1 MLRRQPAPPRC
12 TSPPHPQI
20 PAAKHRCHG
29 SVSAIMRSRDRMSE
43 TRKIAAIL
51 AADVV
56 GYSRLTGADEDR
68 TLARLRTLWSDLID
82 PTVAVHHGRVVKRTG
97 DGALVEFRSVVDA
110 VRCAIEMQNGMLE
123 RNAGVP
129 PERRIEFRIGIHLG
143 DVVEESDGDLMGD
156 GVNIAARLEGI
167 AKPGGICL
175 SEDAFR
181 QVKAR
186 LSLAVSDLG
195 ATQLKNIA
203 DPIRVYALEIG
214 AAAQAEPA
222 TKDAEPEKPPAPL
235 ALPDRPAI
243 AVLPFLNMSGDSE
256 QEFFADGI
264 TEDILTELSRF
275 RELFV
280 ISRNSAFVYK
290 GTPINA
296 QKVAKELGVQYVVE
310 GSVRKAGN
318 RVRITVQLID
328 GETDRH
334 LWAERYDRE
343 LADIFAIQDELTSS
357 IVSIL
362 PGRVAAAA
370 HDRVQRKPPEN
381 LAAYECVLA
390 GKLLHHRSAREANE
404 EALRLLERAIALDPG
419 YAHAHA
425 WKACVVGQS
434 FVYGWSADAEAAM
447 RTVIGEATL
456 ALSLDENDSDVHRI
470 LAAVNLSIHRDH
482 DKALYHQERALALN
496 PNDDLIVVQQGEVL
510 TWIGQADQG
519 IEWIQKAMRLNPYH
533 PERFWSHLG
542 RAYFVARRY
551 GEAVKAFQR
560 ISRTDHTHLA
570 FLAACYAQLGDAA
583 AAKSATQDVL
593 QRAPDFSIKRFIATQ
608 HYKHESDREHHR
620 AALLKA
626 QLPA

>member
-1 MLRRQPAPPRC
+1 MN
-12 TSPPHPQI
+12 
-20 PAAKHRCHG
+20 G
-29 SVSAIMRSRDRMSE
+29 S
-43 TRKIAAIL
+43 RKLAAIL

-56 GYSRLTGADEDR
+56 GFSRLTGADEDR
-68 TLARLRTLWSDLID
+68 TLARLRALRSDLID
-82 PTVAVHHGRVVKRTG
+82 PTIAVHNGRVVKRTG
-97 DGALVEFRSVVDA
+97 DGAIVEFRSVVDA
-110 VRCAIEMQNGMLE
+110 VRCATEIQNSMIE
-123 RNAGVP
+123 RNAGLP
-129 PERRIEFRIGIHLG
+129 PERCIEFRIGIHLG

-156 GVNIAARLEGI
+156 GVNIASRLEGI

-186 LSLAVSDLG
+186 LDLAVSDLG
-195 ATQLKNIA
+195 ATQLKNIS
-203 DPIRVYALEIG
+203 DPIRVYALEVG
-214 AAAQAEPA
+214 LAAQAEP
-222 TKDAEPEKPPAPL
+222 TKNDSAELEKPSARL
-235 ALPDRPAI
+235 ALPDKPGI
-243 AVLPFLNMSGDSE
+243 AVLPFVNMSGDSE

-290 GTPINA
+290 GKPINA
-296 QKVAKELGVQYVVE
+296 HKVAKELGVQYVVE

-328 GETDRH
+328 AETDRH

-343 LADIFAIQDELTSS
+343 LADIFAIQYELTSS

-370 HDRVQRKPPEN
+370 QDRVQRKPPEN
-381 LAAYECVLA
+381 LAAYECVLT
-390 GKLLHHRSAREANE
+390 GKRLHHRSARPDNE
-404 EALRLLERAIALDPG
+404 EALRILERAIALDPG

-425 WKACVVGQS
+425 WKACVLGQS
-434 FVYGWSADAEAAM
+434 FVYGWCADAEATV
-447 RTVIGEATL
+447 RTVIEEATL

-470 LAAVNLSIHRDH
+470 LAAVNLSLHHDH
-482 DKALYHQERALALN
+482 DKALYHQERALTLN

-510 TWIGQADQG
+510 TWIGQAEQG

-533 PERFWSHLG
+533 PERFWNHLG
-542 RAYFVARRY
+542 RAYFVAQRY

-560 ISRTDHTHLA
+560 ITRADYSHLA

-583 AAKSATQDVL
+583 AAKAAAQDVL
-593 QRAPDFSIKRFIATQ
+593 QRAPDFSIKRFIAMQ
-608 HYKHESDREHHR
+608 HYKQESDRDHHR

>member
-1 MLRRQPAPPRC
+1 MTQ
-12 TSPPHPQI
+12 
-20 PAAKHRCHG
+20 
-29 SVSAIMRSRDRMSE
+29 

-56 GYSRLTGADEDR
+56 GYSKLIGADEDR

-129 PERRIEFRIGIHLG
+129 SERRIEFRIGIHLG

-186 LSLAVSDLG
+186 LSLAVNDLG

-203 DPIRVYALEIG
+203 DPIRVYALDIG

-222 TKDAEPEKPPAPL
+222 TKDAEPEKPSAPL

-243 AVLPFLNMSGDSE
+243 AVLPFANMSGDPE

-290 GTPINA
+290 GKPINV

-310 GSVRKAGN
+310 GSVRKAGS

-328 GETDRH
+328 AETDRH

-370 HDRVQRKPPEN
+370 HDRVARKQPEN

-390 GKLLHHRSAREANE
+390 GKLLHHRAARADNE
-404 EALRLLERAIALDPG
+404 EALRMLERAIALDPG

-425 WKACVVGQS
+425 WKACVLGQS
-434 FVYGWSADAEAAM
+434 FVYGWSGDAEAAV
-447 RTVIGEATL
+447 RTVIKEATL

-470 LAAVNLSIHRDH
+470 LAAVSLSLHRDY
-482 DKALYHQERALALN
+482 DKALHHQERALALN

-510 TWIGQADQG
+510 TWIGQAEQG

-533 PERFWSHLG
+533 PERFWNHLG

-560 ISRTDHTHLA
+560 ITRADHSHLA
-570 FLAACYAQLGDAA
+570 FIAACYAQLDDAVAAEAA
-583 AAKSATQDVL
+583 AQDVL
-593 QRAPDFSIKRFIATQ
+593 QRAPDFSTKRFIATQ

>member
-1 MLRRQPAPPRC
+1 MAEERLQRRL
-12 TSPPHPQI
+12 
-20 PAAKHRCHG
+20 
-29 SVSAIMRSRDRMSE
+29 
-43 TRKIAAIL
+43 AAIL
-51 AADVV
+51 SADVV
-56 GYSRLTGADEDR
+56 GYSRLMGVDEAG
-68 TLARLRTLWSDLID
+68 TLARLKAMRRDLVD
-82 PTVAVHHGRVVKRTG
+82 PLIAAHSGRIVKLMG
-97 DGALVEFRSVVDA
+97 DGALVEFGSAVDA
-110 VRCAIEMQNGMLE
+110 VTCAIEIQKQVRE
-123 RNAGVP
+123 RNAGSR
-129 PERRIEFRIGIHLG
+129 EDSWIQFRIGINVG
-143 DVVEESDGDLMGD
+143 DIIVDGDDIYGD
-156 GVNIAARLEGI
+156 GVNVAARIQAL
-167 AKPGGICL
+167 ADPGGIYI
-175 SEDAFR
+175 SRGAAE
-181 QVKAR
+181 QVRDKVPIKIETR
-186 LSLAVSDLG
+186 GEQIV
-195 ATQLKNIA
+195 KNIA
-203 DPIRVYALEIG
+203 RPIEVFCIIAENRDATAAVHGSETRV
-214 AAAQAEPA
+214 QAP
-222 TKDAEPEKPPAPL
+222 TVGDK
-235 ALPDRPAI
+235 PAI
-243 AVLPFLNMSGDSE
+243 AVLPFVNMSGDPE

-290 GTPINA
+290 GKPINA

-310 GSVRKAGN
+310 GSVRKAGS

-328 GETDRH
+328 AETDRH

-343 LADIFAIQDELTSS
+343 LADIFAIQDEVTAS

-370 HDRVQRKPPEN
+370 DDRVQRKPPEN

-390 GKLLHHRSAREANE
+390 GKRLHHRAARKDNE
-404 EALRLLERAIALDPG
+404 EALRMLERAIALEPG

-425 WKACVVGQS
+425 WKACVLGQS
-434 FVYGWSADAEAAM
+434 FVYGWCADVEATA
-447 RTVIGEATL
+447 RNVIGELTL
-456 ALSLDENDSDVHRI
+456 ALSLDENDSDVHRV
-470 LAAVNLSIHRDH
+470 LAAVNLSLLRDH

-510 TWIGQADQG
+510 TWIGQAEQG

-560 ISRTDHTHLA
+560 ISRADHSHLA
-570 FLAACYAQLGDAA
+570 FLAACHAQLGDAA
-583 AAKSATQDVL
+583 AAKGAAQEVL
-593 QRAPDFSIKRFIATQ
+593 QRAPDFSIERFIATQ

-620 AALLKA
+620 AALVKA